1 MTTDTSLSPGAPPPA
16 NNAGSATAL
25 IASHAVCK
33 TYATG
38 ESAGRLVLDH
48 IDFALKEG
56 EIVAILGKS
65 GSGKSTFLRVLA
77 GLTQASEGYATYRG
91 NRVDSPA
98 QGIAMVFQ
106 TFALFPWL
114 TVLGNVELGLE
125 AQGIARDE
133 RQKRAVAAIDLIG
146 LDGFESAYPKELS
159 GGMRQRVGF
168 ARALVVNPDVL
179 LLDEP
184 FSALDVLTA
193 ETLRGDMMDLWLA
206 KRIPTKGMIIV
217 SHNIEEAVEVSD
229 RIIIFGSD
237 PGCIRNE
244 IPISLPRPR
253 SQSDPAFRRIVDEVY
268 TLMTTVQ
275 GAEAARRRAE
285 PIGVGYRLPDAS
297 IQQLIGL
304 LEAVSNPPYDGRAD
318 LPKLAETEHL
328 STEELVTLLEALQ
341 LLGFGQVGG
350 GDIEMLPA
358 GREFGAADLQR
369 RKQIFADHM
378 RRNIPLAAHIRRVL
392 DERPGHAAPESRFL
406 GELEDYLSE
415 EDAAKVF
422 ETVINWGR
430 YAELFAY
437 DYDSGVVSLE
447 NPS

>member
-1 MTTDTSLSPGAPPPA
+1 MTADTSLSPGAAPPA

-25 IASHAVCK
+25 IAAHAVCK

-38 ESAGRLVLDH
+38 DSAGRLVLDH

-91 NRVDSPA
+91 NRVDGPA

-125 AQGIARDE
+125 AQGIARAE
-133 RQKRAVAAIDLIG
+133 RRSRAIAAIDLIG

-206 KRIPTKGMIIV
+206 RRVPTKGIIIV
-217 SHNIEEAVEVSD
+217 SHNIEEAVELAD

-237 PGCIRNE
+237 PATIRAD
-244 IPISLPRPR
+244 IPVPMARPR
-253 SQSDPAFRRIVDEVY
+253 DVNGAAFRRLVDEVY
-268 TLMTTVQ
+268 TLLTTVP
-275 GAEAARRRAE
+275 GREGGKRGPRGE
-285 PIGVGYRLPDAS
+285 TIEIGYRLPDAS
-297 IQQLIGL
+297 IQ
-304 LEAVSNPPYDGRAD
+304 
-318 LPKLAETEHL
+318 
-328 STEELVTLLEALQ
+328 
-341 LLGFGQVGG
+341 
-350 GDIEMLPA
+350 
-358 GREFGAADLQR
+358 
-369 RKQIFADHM
+369 
-378 RRNIPLAAHIRRVL
+378 
-392 DERPGHAAPESRFL
+392 
-406 GELEDYLSE
+406 
-415 EDAAKVF
+415 
-422 ETVINWGR
+422 
-430 YAELFAY
+430 
-437 DYDSGVVSLE
+437 
-447 NPS
+447 

>member
-1 MTTDTSLSPGAPPPA
+1 MQADTSLANGVAPPA